1 MDLFGFVGDLA
12 SGLVNSLFGYNTNS
26 HQQNK
31 QNDFNLQ
38 LYKMQREDALA
49 DRAHMEAY
57 NSPKNQMS
65 LYRQG
70 GLNPNLAYSQ
80 LGTMTTSLPNKVS
93 AEGAAGYTPYKMNL
107 PSVQQALINDATI
120 KNIKADTELKDSQ
133 RGLNEQRGIT
143 EQERRYNI
151 AKQTEILSKRVKYEG
166 FREVYYE
173 QLAHSEWMLNG
184 FKAETAGY
192 ISDYWK
198 ERAKYALDEIQAGLN
213 LLKSETNK
221 NYKQIVMFGVQSAMY
236 KNLSAL
242 YHEEAEFTEEKTEH
256 EKKKKTL
263 TEKEIE
269 IKSEE
274 VNKIIIQNG
283 ISALTF
289 QKLEKLLPGV
299 TWEQYV
305 GILKD
310 FTQSIKNV
318 QP

>member
-1 MDLFGFVGDLA
+1 MGVFSFLGDLA
-12 SGLVNSLFGYNTNS
+12 SSIINTTIGYNQNS

-31 QNDFNLQ
+31 QNDYNLQ
-38 LYKMQREDALA
+38 LYRMQREDALS
-49 DRAHMEAY
+49 DRAHMEQY
-57 NSPKNQMS
+57 NSPKNQMA
-65 LYRQG
+65 LFKEA
-70 GLNPNLAYSQ
+70 GLNPNLVYSQ
-80 LGTMTTSLPNKVS
+80 MGSPTTSLPNKTT
-93 AEGAAGYTPYKMNL
+93 AEGAASYTPFKMSL
-107 PSVQQALINDATI
+107 PSLQQAAINQETI
-120 KNIKADTELKDSQ
+120 KNIRADTELKDSQ

-213 LLKSETNK
+213 LLKSETKK

-242 YHEEAEFTEEKTEH
+242 YQEEAEFTDVKTEH
-256 EKKKKTL
+256 EQKKKTL

-269 IKSEE
+269 IKAEE
-274 VNKIIIQNG
+274 VNKVIIQNG